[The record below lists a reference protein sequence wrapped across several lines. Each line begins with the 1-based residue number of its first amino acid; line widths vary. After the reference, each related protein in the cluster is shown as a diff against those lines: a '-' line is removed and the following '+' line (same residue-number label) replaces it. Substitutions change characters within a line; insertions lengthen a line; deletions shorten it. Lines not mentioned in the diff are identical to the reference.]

1 MPRGRPVPLDL
12 SCHFNNG
19 GIAADGRPAE
29 GGLDGLGTAFRS
41 QSLPAPGGTILSQ
54 GTPFLFPGATPGSKD
69 NIACEAQVIPL
80 PSGVWGALHV
90 LGMCDWRAFEEPL
103 RLQASDGTLAET
115 RLGLSDAPRYGGLQY
130 GESAA
135 LSCPL
140 MTPDTSV
147 PLSSLIGS
155 LPPEAGCETEE
166 TRIEAGIWHQVI
178 DLPGPRPLTALLLPD
193 NPSMHLFALTLAAAD
208 PASR

>member
-1 MPRGRPVPLDL
+1 MPGVRPVPLDL
-12 SCHFNNG
+12 SSHFNNA
-19 GIAADGRPAE
+19 GIAPDGRPPE
-29 GGLDGLGTAFRS
+29 GGLDGMGTAFRS

-54 GTPFLFPGATPGSKD
+54 GIPFLFPDRRDSKD
-69 NIACEAQVIPL
+69 NISCEAQVIPL
-80 PSGVWGALHV
+80 PPSTWTTLHV

-103 RLQASDGTLAET
+103 RLKASDGTWAET
-115 RLGLSDAPRYGGLQY
+115 RLGLSDATRYGGLQY

-140 MTPDTSV
+140 LTPDTSI

-155 LPPEAGCETEE
+155 SPPEAGCETEE

-178 DLPGPRPLTALLLPD
+178 GLPAPRPLSALLLPD

-208 PASR
+208 PVSP